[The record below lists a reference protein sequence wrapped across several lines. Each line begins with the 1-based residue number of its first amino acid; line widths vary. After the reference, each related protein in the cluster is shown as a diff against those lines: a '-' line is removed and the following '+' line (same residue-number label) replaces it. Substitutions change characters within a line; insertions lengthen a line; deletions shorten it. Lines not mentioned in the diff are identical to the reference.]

1 MTRLILFIASGMLLL
16 ASGAKAEI
24 VNLYCELSKDKKST
38 VTFNNTT
45 SNLGNPISAIEVI
58 IDTKKETIIKAP
70 RVGSPWSKNLHEEI
84 WSSSVISWGTKPNS
98 IDYLEN
104 YYLNRYTLKLKKEV
118 NSVGSLQESYYDCLK
133 TKKKI

>member
-1 MTRLILFIASGMLLL
+1 MNGLILFIASGMLLL

-70 RVGSPWSKNLHEEI
+70 RVGAPWVKNLHEEI

>member
-1 MTRLILFIASGMLLL
+1 MIRLILFIVSGLLLL
-16 ASGAKAEI
+16 ATGARAET

-38 VTFNNTT
+38 ITFNNKTN
-45 SNLGNPISAIEVI
+45 NLGNPISAIEVI
-58 IDTKKETIIKAP
+58 IDTKKETILKAP
-70 RVGSPWSKNLHEEI
+70 RIGPPWAKNLHEEI

-118 NSVGSLQESYYDCLK
+118 NSVGALQESYYDCLK

>member
-1 MTRLILFIASGMLLL
+1 MNHLTIFIVSGMLLL
-16 ASGAKAEI
+16 ASGTKAET

-38 VTFNNTT
+38 ITINSIT

-58 IDTKKETIIKAP
+58 IDTKKETILKAP
-70 RVGSPWSKNLHEEI
+70 RIGPPWAKNLHEEI
-84 WSSSVISWGTKPNS
+84 WSSSLISWGTKPNS

-118 NSVGSLQESYYDCLK
+118 NTAGALQESYYDCLK

>member
-1 MTRLILFIASGMLLL
+1 MKCLILSIVSAMLLL
-16 ASGAKAEI
+16 ATGARAET

-38 VTFNNTT
+38 ITINSIT

-58 IDTKKETIIKAP
+58 IDTKKEIILKAP
-70 RVGSPWSKNLHEEI
+70 RVDSPWAKNLHEEI
-84 WSSSVISWGTKPNS
+84 WSSSLISWGTKPNS

-118 NSVGSLQESYYDCLK
+118 NTAGALQESYYDCLK